1 MSLDSLIQWF
11 PNSFGTR
18 DIFCGRQFFHEPG
31 VVGWFQDDLRA
42 LFLLCILFYYYISS
56 TTDHQALDPRG

>member
-1 MSLDSLIQWF
+1 MSLDSLV
-11 PNSFGTR
+11 P
-18 DIFCGRQFFHEPG
+18 QFFWHQRHILWKTIFHEPG